1 MHSLPSHRST
11 LMSCADDAAYQELE
25 VAALKQLNR
34 VINTIP
40 QAIYW
45 KDQNNRFLGCN
56 RAFAHLAALSDPEA
70 ILGKLDG
77 DLPGDVQ
84 PYLLSDRDR
93 VVLTTNQ
100 PEHHTLERTDIGDR
114 PTWMRIQKLPLQ
126 DDHDGSAIG
135 VVCTMED
142 ITAAKQAELQL
153 QASESEL
160 RTFFSAMT
168 DVVLVRDA
176 KGRCLKI
183 APTNPINLVKPL
195 EAMLGK
201 TLHEVMPLA
210 QANLIL
216 SHIHQALAVQQSVYC
231 EYSVRAGDRKV
242 WLGARISPLSKD
254 AVILAARD
262 ITETKEAEQQ
272 LRDSKDF
279 LRQVLDG
286 VDDPI
291 FVKDRDHRWVLV
303 NDSFCRFLG
312 RDRDELLN
320 KSDYDFF
327 PAAEAEVF
335 WQKDEWVFAH
345 RNTAEN
351 EEFLT
356 DKDGKT
362 TVISTKKSPFIDQNT
377 HQFLV
382 GTIRDITDRKQAES
396 ALEQLNEALESR
408 VEERTAALRE
418 SEARF
423 RALMDNLP
431 IGVWATDVDYRYII
445 QNFTAV
451 EHWGDLVG
459 KQPQDLDLP
468 SEITDAW
475 LEECRRVLAG
485 EIIHKED
492 CQQRSDDEGFYS
504 TILAPIWDRD
514 RITGLLGVSIDIT
527 EQKRTEAALRE
538 NEDTLRGILQNMP
551 VMMDAFDENGSIITW
566 NSECERV
573 TGYSASEIIGN
584 PNAMELLYAD
594 PVYREQML
602 QTWAQLGNN
611 YRNWEWKVWCKDGT
625 IKTVIW
631 SNLSGQ
637 FPVAGW
643 TNWGI
648 AIDISDR
655 KQAELQLQASENC
668 LRQQTQELT
677 NTLKELQRTQSQL
690 VQSEKM
696 SSLGQLVAGVAHEI
710 NNPVNFI
717 YGNLSYA
724 DEYVSELLDLL
735 ELYQQEYLTPT
746 ATIQA
751 KIKTIDLDFLLE
763 DLPKLLN
770 SMKVGAE
777 RIQAIV
783 ASLRTFSRMDEA
795 EVKAVDIHEGI
806 DSTLMILQSRLKGTH
821 ERDAISVVK
830 NYGDLPLIECYAGQ
844 LNQVFMNILSNAID
858 ALEEGIELGARKT
871 SDREPDAPLIQ
882 IRTELLISNR
892 LLIAIADNG
901 SGIPDDVQKRLFD
914 PFFTTKEVGKGTG
927 MGLSISYQI
936 VTEKH
941 GGSLECV
948 SATGQ
953 GAEFRIEIPI
963 SQCST

>member
-1 MHSLPSHRST
+1 MGF
-11 LMSCADDAAYQELE
+11 ADDAACPEAG
-25 VAALKQLNR
+25 AASFMWLNR

-56 RAFAHLAALSDPEA
+56 QAFAQTVGLSDPAA
-70 ILGKLDG
+70 ILGKSDG
-77 DLPGDVQ
+77 ELPDEIQ
-84 PYLLSDRDR
+84 RQLLSDRDR

-100 PEHHTLERTDIGDR
+100 PEHHTLELTDIGDR
-114 PTWMRIQKLPLQ
+114 PTWIKVQKLPLQ
-126 DDHDGSAIG
+126 DDNDGSAIG

-142 ITAAKQAELQL
+142 ITAVKQAELQL

-195 EAMLGK
+195 EEMLGK

-216 SHIHQALAVQQSVYC
+216 AHIHQALEAQQSVYC
-231 EYSVRAGDRKV
+231 EYSVRAGDLNV
-242 WLGARISPLSKD
+242 WLGARISPLSQN

-262 ITETKEAEQQ
+262 ITETKEAEHQI
-272 LRDSKDF
+272 RDSKAF
-279 LRQVLDG
+279 LKQVLNG

-312 RDRDELLN
+312 RDRTELFN

-327 PAAEAEVF
+327 PTAEADVF
-335 WQKDEWVFAH
+335 WQTDEWVFT
-345 RNTAEN
+345 NGDTVEN
-351 EEFLT
+351 EESLT
-356 DKDGKT
+356 NKDGKT
-362 TVISTKKSPFIDQNT
+362 ITISTKKSSFTDQNN

-382 GTIRDITDRKQAES
+382 GTIRDITDRKRAEF
-396 ALEQLNEALESR
+396 ALADLNEALEAR
-408 VEERTAALRE
+408 VENRTAALRE
-418 SEARF
+418 SEARL
-423 RALMDNLP
+423 RTLMDNLP
-431 IGVWATDVDYRYII
+431 IGVWATDINSRYIM
-445 QNFTAV
+445 QNATAL
-451 EHWGDLVG
+451 EQWGDLVG
-459 KQPQDLDLP
+459 KQPQDLNLAPEVIDR
-468 SEITDAW
+468 W
-475 LEECRRVLAG
+475 LEEQQRVFSG
-485 EIIHKED
+485 ETLYKED
-492 CQQRSDDEGFYS
+492 YDRRSNQDWFCS
-504 TILAPIWDRD
+504 TILAPIWDGD
-514 RITGLLGVSIDIT
+514 RITGLLGTSINIT
-527 EQKRTEAALRE
+527 EHKRTEAALRE
-538 NEDTLRGILQNMP
+538 NENTLRGILQNMP
-551 VMMDAFDENGSIITW
+551 VMMDAFDEHGNIITW

-573 TGYSASEIIGN
+573 TGYSADEIIGN

-594 PVYREQML
+594 PVYREEMM
-602 QTWAQLGNN
+602 QTWTQLGNN

-625 IKTVIW
+625 FKTVIW

-637 FPVAGW
+637 FPVPGW
-643 TNWGI
+643 ANWGI

-655 KQAELQLQASENC
+655 KQAELQLQASETC
-668 LRQQTQELT
+668 LRQQAHELT
-677 NTLKELQRTQSQL
+677 DTLKELQRTQSQL

-717 YGNLSYA
+717 YGNLTYA
-724 DEYVSELLDLL
+724 DEYVNDLLDLL
-735 ELYQQEYLTPT
+735 ELYQQEYSTPT
-746 ATIQA
+746 ATIRD
-751 KIKTIDLDFLLE
+751 KIEAIDLSFLLE

-821 ERDAISVVK
+821 ERSAISVVK
-830 NYGDLPLIECYAGQ
+830 NYGDLPLVECYAGQ

-858 ALEEGIELGARKT
+858 ALEESSQSSISNSALKNSDLNIEPQLASNSPCIT
-871 SDREPDAPLIQ
+871 IH
-882 IRTELLISNR
+882 TELISAER
-892 LLIAIADNG
+892 IIMSITDNG
-901 SGIPDDVQKRLFD
+901 TGIPDSVQQRLFD

-941 GGSLECV
+941 GGSLECF
-948 SATGQ
+948 SALGQ